1 MARMSDAEGDEPG
14 IRRHDEV
21 DLLPLATGLHRGI
34 GKILSER
41 HVLGVGDE
49 TGSRTVVETPL
60 ANSLSGMSGMSS
72 LQVGS
77 TILACS
83 MRAI

>member
-1 MARMSDAEGDEPG
+1 MQKATNQRSDDTMRLTFSP
-14 IRRHDEV
+14 
-21 DLLPLATGLHRGI
+21 LPQGSTVAS

-60 ANSLSGMSGMSS
+60 AQLTQRHMSGMSGTWVVR
-72 LQVGS
+72 L
-77 TILACS
+77 ILACS